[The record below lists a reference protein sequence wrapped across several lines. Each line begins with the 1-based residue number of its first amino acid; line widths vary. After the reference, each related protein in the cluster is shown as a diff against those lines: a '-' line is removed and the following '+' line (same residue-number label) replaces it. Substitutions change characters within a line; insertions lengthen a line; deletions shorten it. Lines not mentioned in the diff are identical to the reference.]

1 MNNQTVTQIL
11 HDIKSGVNVP
21 RKTKQ
26 MVIGFLMGVKD
37 KHKAKGDYVK
47 TGEIQKV
54 IDLLK
59 K

>member
-11 HDIKSGVNVP
+11 LDIKKGVTVP

-26 MVIGFLMGVKD
+26 MVIGYLTSSVER
-37 KHKAKGDYVK
+37 HKGKGDYVK
-47 TGEIQKV
+47 AGEVQKV